1 MIIMSVVISHRL
13 VELKIRFIHN
23 LFTKTHTHIVTLY
36 YIIYFVF
43 RDK

>member
-1 MIIMSVVISHRL
+1 MIIMSIDVSHRL
-13 VELKIRFIHN
+13 FELKIRFIHN
-23 LFTKTHTHIVTLY
+23 LFTKTHTHIVTLN